1 MGSNPTAI
9 TIYKDLDYMFLSILK
24 NPEIPLRIRKKIKK
38 FMDTPEAG
46 QAFTAPLFEYLY
58 HGQTGNH
65 QDDKIFT
72 YGMHEPA
79 TIRFM
84 RAVLRFQKD
93 RNIDPVY
100 ADIGTNMGQHLLA
113 ICGLAQRAF
122 GFEPWGVVRTIA
134 QKQLDENQVTNT
146 QILPFG
152 LSDQDASLSY
162 TRPANNNLGTGM
174 FVKEGGTDILDVRQG
189 DPVFEGMSVMP
200 SLLKIDTEG
209 FEDRVLRGLK
219 QTIANARPVIVFEY
233 STQTRQIMTDE
244 GAFRFLLALG
254 YKLYGI
260 KPSREFPC
268 FAPFN
273 VHKKFENAIAWP
285 YDEDI
290 GEVRK
295 YLD

>member
-1 MGSNPTAI
+1 MP
-9 TIYKDLDYMFLSILK
+9 SILK
-24 NPEIPLRIRKKIKK
+24 NPDIPLRVRKKFRKFLKK
-38 FMDTPEAG
+38 PDVG
-46 QAFTAPLFEYLY
+46 QNFIAPLFEYAY

-65 QDDKIFT
+65 QDDKIYT

-84 RAVLRFQKD
+84 RAVLRFQTEK
-93 RNIDPVY
+93 NIVPVY

-113 ICGLAQRAF
+113 ICGLAHKAF
-122 GFEPWGVVRTIA
+122 GFEPWGVVRTVA
-134 QKQLDENQVTNT
+134 QKQLDTNGVSNT
-146 QILPFG
+146 LIFPFG
-152 LSDQDASLSY
+152 LSDEDASLSY

-174 FVKEGGTDILDVRQG
+174 FVEKGGTDILDVRVG
-189 DPVFEGMSVMP
+189 DPVFEEMGVAP

-219 QTIANARPVIVFEY
+219 QTIAKANPVIVFEY
-233 STQTRQIMTDE
+233 STHTRQIMTDE
-244 GAFRFLLALG
+244 DAFRYLLTKG
-254 YKLYGI
+254 YRLYGI
-260 KPSREFPC
+260 KPSREFPA

-273 VHKKFENAIAWP
+273 VHKKFENVIAWP

-290 GEVRK
+290 NLIRK